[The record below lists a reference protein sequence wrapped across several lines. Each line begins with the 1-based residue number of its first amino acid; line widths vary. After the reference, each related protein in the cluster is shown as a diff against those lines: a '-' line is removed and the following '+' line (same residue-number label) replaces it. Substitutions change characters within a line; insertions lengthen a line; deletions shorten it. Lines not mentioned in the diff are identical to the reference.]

1 MAVSFGRAAFL
12 YLFLIITMRLM
23 GKRQVGQMEPSEVV
37 VAMLMADL
45 ASIPMDDPSIPL
57 YQGIVPLVAVLVTEL
72 ALSRLSE
79 GSVGIRKVLC
89 GKPVVLI
96 ENGRIMQKNLKKTR
110 ITADELAGHL
120 RIKDVLDITT
130 VQYAILETN
139 GELSVFLYPQYRPA
153 TAEEAGV
160 STQSQSLPVTVIEDG
175 KLMKKNLPLAH
186 KTTAWVRKTL
196 KERRTTVKGTYLLTV
211 DREGKEQF
219 IKKEDP
225 S

>member
-89 GKPVVLI
+89 GKPVILI

-139 GELSVFLYPQYRPA
+139 GELSVFLWPKDRPA
-153 TAEEAGV
+153 TAKEAGIKADAE
-160 STQSQSLPVTVIEDG
+160 SLPVTLIENGRLLAANLTISG
-175 KLMKKNLPLAH
+175 KDEKWL
-186 KTTAWVRKTL
+186 RQIL
-196 KERRTTVKGTYLLTV
+196 KSHNATVEQTFLLTI
-211 DREGKEQF
+211 DGLNNTLWLPKEE
-219 IKKEDP
+219 K
-225 S
+225 

>member
-79 GSVGIRKVLC
+79 RSIGIRKVLC
-89 GKPVVLI
+89 GKPVILI

-139 GELSVFLYPQYRPA
+139 GELSVFLWPKDRPA
-153 TAEEAGV
+153 TAKEAGIKADAE
-160 STQSQSLPVTVIEDG
+160 SLPVTLIENGRLLTANLTISG
-175 KLMKKNLPLAH
+175 KDEKWL
-186 KTTAWVRKTL
+186 RQTL
-196 KERRTTVKGTYLLTV
+196 KSHNTTVEQTFLLTI
-211 DREGKEQF
+211 DGLNNTLWLPKEE
-219 IKKEDP
+219 K
-225 S
+225 

>member
-1 MAVSFGRAAFL
+1 VAVSFGRAAFL

-79 GSVGIRKVLC
+79 RSIGIRKVLC
-89 GKPVVLI
+89 GKPVILI

-139 GELSVFLYPQYRPA
+139 GELSVFLWPKDRPA
-153 TAEEAGV
+153 TAREAGIKAKAEH
-160 STQSQSLPVTVIEDG
+160 LPVSLIENGRLLSANFAPAG
-175 KLMKKNLPLAH
+175 KDEKWIKKIL
-186 KTTAWVRKTL
+186 TARN
-196 KERRTTVKGTYLLTV
+196 TTVQRTFLLTV
-211 DREGKEQF
+211 DDLDNVIWIPKE
-219 IKKEDP
+219 E
-225 S
+225 

>member
-79 GSVGIRKVLC
+79 RSIGIRKVLC
-89 GKPVVLI
+89 GKPVILI

-139 GELSVFLYPQYRPA
+139 GELSVFLWPKDRPA
-153 TAEEAGV
+153 TAKEAGIKADAE
-160 STQSQSLPVTVIEDG
+160 SLPVTLIENGRLLAANLTISG
-175 KLMKKNLPLAH
+175 KDEKWL
-186 KTTAWVRKTL
+186 RQTL
-196 KERRTTVKGTYLLTV
+196 KSHNTTVEQTFLLTI
-211 DREGKEQF
+211 DGLNNTLWLPKEE
-219 IKKEDP
+219 K
-225 S
+225 